1 MSTTTHTPDA
11 SVAVDSRQPF
21 DRSAPLDR
29 HHVYVLAGAYV
40 VLLTIYT
47 AVGFAIIQWWDT
59 SSAGAREADL
69 NRWFEGHRT
78 EQRNQLAEWG
88 SALSDTETEIAL
100 VLMLLPLML
109 WMYRRWHDWAFLTI
123 ALLFEV
129 SVFGIS
135 SKIVGRDRPPV
146 EQLDGAPTASW
157 PSGHIAASVVFYAG
171 LAMVAFWHTRW
182 WVSRTVFTVIADRGA
197 GHRHH
202 GSAVPGHHYATD
214 AVGGVVLAIV
224 SLLLVRELMIRSGR
238 DPRRRFALK
247 VDASASDVARA
258 ARSGGSA
265 GRGGDRRPGPAPGR
279 AGCRVAEHSRG
290 LSHFLPPPSGCG
302 PSPAPKRRCS

>member
-11 SVAVDSRQPF
+11 SVAVDSPRPF

-29 HHVYVLAGAYV
+29 QHVYVLAGAYV

-47 AVGFAIIQWWDT
+47 AVGFAITQWWDT
-59 SSAGAREADL
+59 SSAGDREADL

-88 SALSDTETEIAL
+88 SALSNTETKIAL

-135 SKIVGRDRPPV
+135 SKIVGR
-146 EQLDGAPTASW
+146 
-157 PSGHIAASVVFYAG
+157 
-171 LAMVAFWHTRW
+171 
-182 WVSRTVFTVIADRGA
+182 A
-197 GHRHH
+197 GHR
-202 GSAVPGHHYATD
+202 SNSSTVPQRR
-214 AVGGVVLAIV
+214 VG
-224 SLLLVRELMIRSGR
+224 
-238 DPRRRFALK
+238 
-247 VDASASDVARA
+247 RA
-258 ARSGGSA
+258 ATSPPRSCSMWAWRWWCSGTLA
-265 GRGGDRRPGPAPGR
+265 G
-279 AGCRVAEHSRG
+279 GCRAPCSR
-290 LSHFLPPPSGCG
+290 
-302 PSPAPKRRCS
+302 